1 MVKRRRKGE
10 ESTKKGGEMKGKKIR
25 QWETLRLYEVKKT
38 IKENNSRKEHTTE
51 EHNNSF
57 IIFPTFQLQLYFC

>member
-1 MVKRRRKGE
+1 
-10 ESTKKGGEMKGKKIR
+10 MKGKKIR
-25 QWETLRLYEVKKT
+25 QWDTLRLYEVKKT

-57 IIFPTFQLQLYFC
+57 IIFPTFKLQLYFC